1 MPITIGNTPVTTW
14 SLMAAHKAL
23 AAYKAT
29 IERFAGSEVTIRFAS
44 IEAAAAALAN
54 PAQANAM
61 QFGIGVQPQ
70 TPANRS
76 INDCLADLEVELDRK
91 AKQAR
96 QPDKEKYN
104 KMLAEAGEAGA
115 LLFSEAAKN
124 KPELFAARNC
134 VYYYQGGYMSGD
146 QFAVG
151 AALAFDGTARLI
163 LLYAEADR
171 NAAARLVRFY
181 AASCRLTKDRLL
193 VVQVPNAKDA
203 VESCRQLVDHRIDA
217 DKPMP
222 DLPDG
227 LKFLLKI
234 PARGAKLCPVGGA
247 TTDVAASVMSGKG
260 DQIVAKWDGV
270 DPNKNRYWAYRVDKF
285 LNLKGIVKGQKYV
298 ILWMRF
304 SGKEGGA
311 HKELDDSWTGLGQIC
326 HAFLKKQRN
335 VILVGRPRQNRDVHA
350 KMKQHLDKLSANDPV
365 DRDRLKI
372 WGEYWKSEGGNPNT
386 KIIGPN
392 RAAEYAIFL
401 RMKSAEW
408 KCSLVHLGMRSGA
421 MDAAALL
428 GMHTRFI
435 EQAGNEQIKRTTK
448 WTGKDN
454 TSTLYKRAEVS
465 ELSTKTARD
474 MVHDGGQHGIERG
487 YTPEDLKLI
496 IDSVE
501 SAFV

>member
-1 MPITIGNTPVTTW
+1 MPFLIGNLQVTAW
-14 SLMAAHKAL
+14 SLKAAHSAL
-23 AAYKAT
+23 AVHQPILMKFFGA
-29 IERFAGSEVTIRFAS
+29 EVTIRFAT
-44 IEAAAAALAN
+44 INEAAAALAN

-61 QFGIGVQPQ
+61 SFGIGAQQPV
-70 TPANRS
+70 PANKS
-76 INDCLADLEVELDRK
+76 INACLADLQVELDRK
-91 AKQAR
+91 AKLAR
-96 QPDKEKYN
+96 QSDKDKYN
-104 KMLAEAGEAGA
+104 KMLVAANDAGA
-115 LLFSEAAKN
+115 LLFAEAAKN
-124 KPELFAARNC
+124 KPEVFASQSC

-151 AALAFDGTARLI
+151 AALSFDGKARLI
-163 LLYAEADR
+163 LLYSDTER
-171 NAAARLVRFY
+171 NAAERLVRFY

-193 VVQVPNAKDA
+193 VVQVPNAKNA
-203 VESCRQLVDHRIDA
+203 VESCRLLVDRRIDA
-217 DKPMP
+217 EKPMP

-234 PARGAKLCPVGGA
+234 PAKGAKLCPVGGA
-247 TTDVAASVMSGKG
+247 TTDVAASVMNGKG
-260 DQIVAKWDGV
+260 DKIVAMWDDV
-270 DPNKNRYWAYRVDKF
+270 DPNKNRYWAYRIDKF
-285 LNLKGIVKGQKYV
+285 LNQKGIVKGQRYV

-326 HAFLKKQRN
+326 HAFLKKHRN

-350 KMKQHLDKLSANDPV
+350 KMTTHLDSLSANDPV
-365 DRDRLKI
+365 DRGLLKI

-401 RMKSAEW
+401 RMKSPEW
-408 KCSLVHLGMRSGA
+408 ACSLVHLGMRSGA

-428 GMHTRFI
+428 GMRTRFI
-435 EQAGNEQIKRTTK
+435 EQAGNQQIERTTK
-448 WTGKDN
+448 WTGKEN
-454 TSTLYKRAEVS
+454 TSVLYKRAEVS

-474 MVHDGGQHGIERG
+474 MVHEGGKKGIERG

-496 IDSVE
+496 VDSVE